1 MIRHSGLSGATRR
14 SFRFLLGGLLAVLS
28 GTVYS
33 ADAPALDGALVSRGA
48 GERADQHQ
56 LPAQAIDTASLPVTR
71 LTADDSDSATLPLY
85 RLAPDTYFL
94 YGNVATLDADNRGF
108 NGNAGFV
115 VTGAGVLVIDARKDL
130 LALDILRRS
139 IDACPFDAIATD
151 GVMGLDGHAIVPEL
165 QLPGNTEV
173 GIDNDVISDLVG
185 VAVGRGVLVAVGVV
199 VGRSEERRVGKE
211 CRSRWSPYH

>member
-1 MIRHSGLSGATRR
+1 MHKHATVSGGMPRFVLLLLS
-14 SFRFLLGGLLAVLS
+14 SLLAALS

-71 LTADDSDSATLPLY
+71 LTADDSASATLPLY

-115 VTGAGVLVIDARKDL
+115 VTGAGVLVIDALGTPKLGQRL
-130 LALDILRRS
+130 
-139 IDACPFDAIATD
+139 IATIRSVTEQPIKYLILTHNHPD
-151 GVMGLDGHAIVPEL
+151 HAYGASAFRALGGISIVGH
-165 QLPGNTEV
+165 
-173 GIDNDVISDLVG
+173 
-185 VAVGRGVLVAVGVV
+185 RGMLEYG
-199 VGRSEERRVGKE
+199 G
-211 CRSRWSPYH
+211 SP